1 MKNELKKQGKMK
13 TTILLTLT
21 GLFLLVSCAGEN
33 KKNNEKMFQNETTL
47 QTQSQNEAIA
57 ENIVDEDTTIY
68 DMPATGAVMQNA
80 VNYLRENNKFKDW
93 NKNDIQKVFVRGVVE
108 KDGKLSTIV
117 KVGGT
122 ENEELKKEAVRLLKG
137 ATITPATNEKRQPV
151 RSYWTNVVEF
161 PPK

>member
-21 GLFLLVSCAGEN
+21 GLFLLASCAGEN

-68 DMPATGAVMQNA
+68 DMPTTGAVMQNA

-122 ENEELKKEAVRLLKG
+122 ENEELKKEAFRLLKG